1 MDKGLERNTQ
11 GFNSDSG
18 FNFPFIYF
26 LGYEFSIM
34 YTYLIFKIEKKK
46 FKMTE
51 MVFWCEYSGLSQD
64 SPPPA
69 CGNNPKMRTKG
80 RNSLFFMPGKTKKDT
95 STF

>member
-1 MDKGLERNTQ
+1 
-11 GFNSDSG
+11 
-18 FNFPFIYF
+18 
-26 LGYEFSIM
+26 
-34 YTYLIFKIEKKK
+34 
-46 FKMTE
+46 MTE